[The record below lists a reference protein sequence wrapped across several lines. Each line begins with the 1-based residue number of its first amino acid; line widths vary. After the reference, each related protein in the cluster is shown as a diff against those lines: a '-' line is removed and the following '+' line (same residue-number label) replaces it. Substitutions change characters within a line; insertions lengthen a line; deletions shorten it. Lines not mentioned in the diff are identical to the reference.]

1 MTHDHVPGECPMD
14 NILRMIMG
22 PWATYILWLLRKEGP
37 LRFGEL
43 KARMPKISS
52 KVLTDKLRH
61 LEASGLVHRDY
72 KPTVPPA
79 VTYSLTPRGQEL
91 RDIFD
96 GLSAIALRWHDEDE
110 AEKGMKLGPTEPP
123 VENARG

>member
-1 MTHDHVPGECPMD
+1 MAHDHRPGVCPMD
-14 NILRMIMG
+14 DILRMIMG
-22 PWATYILWLLRKEGP
+22 PWTTYILWLLRTEGP

-43 KARMPKISS
+43 KARMPRISS

-79 VTYSLTPRGQEL
+79 VTYSLTARGYEL
-91 RDIFD
+91 RSVLD
-96 GLSAIALRWHDEDE
+96 GLSKIALRWHAEDRPE
-110 AEKGMKLGPTEPP
+110 EGSSATKTESAD
-123 VENARG
+123 V